1 VYISL
6 LIIGVDYALLWTLI
20 AFLMNYIP
28 NIGIIL
34 AMIPTATFALV
45 QLGAGGALWTIIS
58 TLLIHAVVG
67 NFVEPKMLGR
77 GMGLSTLVVIL
88 SLLFWGF
95 ILGVVGLFLSV
106 PITMAIKI
114 MLEQSEQRKWLATAL
129 GTPEEAKRYLRR
141 NEQNEKAKKQKKQSE
156 L

>member
-1 VYISL
+1 
-6 LIIGVDYALLWTLI
+6 
-20 AFLMNYIP
+20 M
-28 NIGIIL
+28 
-34 AMIPTATFALV
+34 